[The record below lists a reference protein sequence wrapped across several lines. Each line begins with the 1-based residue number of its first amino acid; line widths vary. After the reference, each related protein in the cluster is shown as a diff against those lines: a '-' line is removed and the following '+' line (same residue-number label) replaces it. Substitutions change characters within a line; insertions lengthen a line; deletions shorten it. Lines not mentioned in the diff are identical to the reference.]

1 MLLDK
6 WSESVVVNIKDEKE
20 TEMEDDQN
28 WVGGNGE
35 WLVLLSQDG
44 STWTLKNC
52 YRSKRLAVPSL
63 KGVGITAFNSGWPPP
78 ISEFAY
84 RFNMAELDLVKV
96 QLPHRP
102 REGAWKNWEYDLLA
116 VFDKAITFIRCPEDK
131 EWTVLRDDFLR
142 PEKYV
147 DAVFTYGYSSYRPQH
162 IYAATEP
169 SGDVR
174 VWEPSIW
181 GESWCHIACKIPFK
195 ILLTDC

>member
-6 WSESVVVNIKDEKE
+6 WSESVVVNIKEEEE

-28 WVGGNGE
+28 WVGGNSE

-44 STWTLKNC
+44 SIWTLKNG

-96 QLPHRP
+96 HLPHRP
-102 REGAWKNWEYDLLA
+102 REGRGR
-116 VFDKAITFIRCPEDK
+116 TGS
-131 EWTVLRDDFLR
+131 T
-142 PEKYV
+142 
-147 DAVFTYGYSSYRPQH
+147 TS
-162 IYAATEP
+162 
-169 SGDVR
+169 
-174 VWEPSIW
+174 
-181 GESWCHIACKIPFK
+181 
-195 ILLTDC
+195 